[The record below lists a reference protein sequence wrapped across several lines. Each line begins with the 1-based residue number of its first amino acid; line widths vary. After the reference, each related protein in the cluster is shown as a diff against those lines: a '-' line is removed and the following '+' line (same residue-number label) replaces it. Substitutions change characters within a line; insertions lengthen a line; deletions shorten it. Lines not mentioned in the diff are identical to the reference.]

1 MSYISR
7 LPCKAAWILLKVR
20 NQTFML
26 DKLERKFGKYAIKNL
41 MRYIIVLY
49 AIGFFLSFA
58 MPEVYYAYFCLD
70 AERIL
75 HGEVWRIV
83 TFLLNSPSNNPI
95 FVIFSLYFYYL
106 LGNTL
111 EQVWGSFRFNLYYLT
126 GVLGTVL
133 AAIIAY
139 LVTGLSG
146 IFFYMDTYYI
156 NLSLFLAFATIIPDM
171 QVLFMFLIPI
181 RMKWLAILDVVLL
194 AFSFVQGSW
203 STRISIVVALL
214 NFLCYFLSFMRK
226 RGASPKQLHR
236 KYVYKKAAAAGAAK
250 SPGGAGRY
258 PGGAHHRCAVC
269 GRTELDDPNL
279 EFRYCSKCNGNY
291 EYCQD
296 HLFTHTHVK

>member
-1 MSYISR
+1 MKERNYI
-7 LPCKAAWILLKVR
+7 
-20 NQTFML
+20 FML
-26 DKLERKFGKYAIKNL
+26 DKLERKFGRYAVKNL
-41 MRYIIVLY
+41 MIYIIVLY
-49 AIGFFLSFA
+49 AIGFFLSLT
-58 MPEVYYAYFCLD
+58 MPEVYIAYFCLD

-75 HGEVWRIV
+75 HGEVWRIF
-83 TFLLNSPSNNPI
+83 TFLLNAPSTNPI
-95 FVIFSLYFYYL
+95 FIIFSLYFYYI
-106 LGNTL
+106 LGSTL
-111 EQVWGSFRFNLYYLT
+111 ERAWGAFRFNLYYLT

-139 LVTGLSG
+139 LITGLSG
-146 IFFYMDTYYI
+146 PFEFYMDTYYI
-156 NLSLFLAFATIIPDM
+156 NISLFLAFATVLPDM

-181 RMKWLAILDVVLL
+181 RMKWLALLDV
-194 AFSFVQGSW
+194 AFLVYSFV
-203 STRISIVVALL
+203 ISGWGMRVAILVALL
-214 NFLCYFLSFMRK
+214 NFLGYFLGFMRR
-226 RGASPKQLHR
+226 RGASPGQIHR

-250 SPGGAGRY
+250 SPGGAHGGGRY

>member
-1 MSYISR
+1 
-7 LPCKAAWILLKVR
+7 
-20 NQTFML
+20 
-26 DKLERKFGKYAIKNL
+26 

-49 AIGFFLSFA
+49 AIGFFLGFA
-58 MPEVYYAYFCLD
+58 MPEVYYTYFCLD
-70 AERIL
+70 AEKIL
-75 HGEVWRIV
+75 HGEVWRIF
-83 TFLLNSPSNNPI
+83 TFLLNSPSDNPI

-133 AAIIAY
+133 ASIIVY
-139 LVTGLSG
+139 LITGLSG
-146 IFFYMDTYYI
+146 WYFYMDTYYI
-156 NLSLFLAFATIIPDM
+156 NISLFLAFATIIPDM
-171 QVLFMFLIPI
+171 QVLFMFIIPVK
-181 RMKWLAILDVVLL
+181 MKWLAVLDVILL
-194 AFSFVQGSW
+194 GFSFVQGTW
-203 STRISIVVALL
+203 GTRISILVALI
-214 NFLCYFLSFMRK
+214 NFLCYFISFMRRK
-226 RGASPKQLHR
+226 GATPGQIHR
-236 KYVYKKAAAAGAAK
+236 KYVYRKAAARGASR

-258 PGGAHHRCAVC
+258 PGGAHHRCAIC

>member
-1 MSYISR
+1 
-7 LPCKAAWILLKVR
+7 
-20 NQTFML
+20 ML
-26 DKLERKFGKYAIKNL
+26 DKLERKFGRYAIKNL

-58 MPEVYYAYFCLD
+58 MPEVYYTYFCLD

-75 HGEVWRIV
+75 HGEVWRIF

-111 EQVWGSFRFNLYYLT
+111 EQVWGAFRFNLYYFT
-126 GVLGTVL
+126 GVIGTVL
-133 AAIIAY
+133 AAIIVY

-146 IFFYMDTYYI
+146 LYFYMDTYYI

-171 QVLFMFLIPI
+171 QVLVMFIIPV

-194 AFSFVQGSW
+194 AWSFIQGGW
-203 STRISIVVALL
+203 GTRVAIVVALI
-214 NFLCYFLSFMRK
+214 NFLFYFISFMRK
-226 RGASPKQLHR
+226 KGPSPRQIHR
-236 KYVYKKAAAAGAAK
+236 KYVYKKAAAKGYGASAGYRGNRGT
-250 SPGGAGRY
+250 SPKGAGPY
-258 PGGAHHRCAVC
+258 PGGARHRCAVC
-269 GRTELDDPNL
+269 GRTELDDDTL

>member
-1 MSYISR
+1 MFLAE
-7 LPCKAAWILLKVR
+7 LPQSSKER

-49 AIGFFLSFA
+49 AIGFFLSWI

-75 HGEVWRIV
+75 HGEIWRIF
-83 TFLLNSPSNNPI
+83 TFLLNSPSNNPV

-111 EQVWGSFRFNLYYLT
+111 EQVWGAFRFNLYYLT
-126 GVLGTVL
+126 GVLSTVL
-133 AAIIAY
+133 AAIIVY

-171 QVLFMFLIPI
+171 QVLVMFIIPV
-181 RMKWLAILDVVLL
+181 RMKWLALLDIVLL
-194 AFSFVQGSW
+194 AVSFIQGGW
-203 STRISIVVALL
+203 STRVSILVALL
-214 NFLCYFLSFMRK
+214 NFLCYFISLMRK
-226 RGASPKQLHR
+226 KGYTARQMHR
-236 KYVYKKAAAAGAAK
+236 KYVYKKATRG
-250 SPGGAGRY
+250 SSFGGARSGSSQRNRVTY
-258 PGGAHHRCAVC
+258 PGGAKHRCAVC
-269 GRTELDDPNL
+269 GRTELDDDSL
-279 EFRYCSKCNGNY
+279 EFRFCSKCNGNY